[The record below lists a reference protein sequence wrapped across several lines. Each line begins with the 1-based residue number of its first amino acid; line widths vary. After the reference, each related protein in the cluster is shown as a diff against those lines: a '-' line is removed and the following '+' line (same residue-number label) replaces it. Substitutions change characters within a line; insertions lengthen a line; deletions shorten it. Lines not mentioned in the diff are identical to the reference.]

1 MVRHSHYVSGVL
13 WDDRYCV
20 FSYLSHVV
28 GIEAAASE
36 IEEPFGYDAN
46 DIKFDEICLT
56 VIKTLEF
63 MVQNSL

>member
-1 MVRHSHYVSGVL
+1 LISQYPPFSHSA
-13 WDDRYCV
+13 
-20 FSYLSHVV
+20 

-36 IEEPFGYDAN
+36 IEEPFGYDSN

-56 VIKTLEF
+56 VIKTIEF